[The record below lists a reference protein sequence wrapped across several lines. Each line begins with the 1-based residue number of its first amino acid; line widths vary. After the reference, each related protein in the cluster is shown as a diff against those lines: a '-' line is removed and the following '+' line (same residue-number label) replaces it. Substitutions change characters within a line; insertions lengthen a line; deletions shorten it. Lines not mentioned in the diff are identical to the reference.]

1 MNKSYF
7 ECKRCFTTFYQ
18 KIDITRHLDKKNLC
32 TRVIESYRYN
42 DDDIR
47 NMSFTRIYIN
57 NPDNINSNKC
67 SDCGKILSNSR
78 SLKQH
83 LKLYCKKTF
92 ITTNTKTNI
101 TDDSNKTSEIKEQN
115 DINNRNDTLNYT
127 KNDTT
132 INYKKDKYIDNE
144 LNRLVENNLNKN
156 NNIVINGNNNTV
168 NHTINNTVNHTINNI
183 NININITQPFDDIWD
198 TSMIDNNKKIVLLLN
213 SSKFTQTLEEILE
226 NEVNL
231 NVLID
236 KTTGKG
242 MIYNNDTFTD
252 MSVKDIVKRTM
263 SKLYKQLCV
272 FHNDISNDIINLDK
286 SILNNE
292 IKTVEQ
298 KYRDFISNIKVE
310 NMVNEYIS
318 DIYAKKNN
326 KTYNEYDLKNKIKN
340 DNKYFVNDEELDID
354 GCVENTIINS
364 DLKNNIIDTD
374 GY

>member
-1 MNKSYF
+1 
-7 ECKRCFTTFYQ
+7 
-18 KIDITRHLDKKNLC
+18 
-32 TRVIESYRYN
+32 
-42 DDDIR
+42 
-47 NMSFTRIYIN
+47 
-57 NPDNINSNKC
+57 
-67 SDCGKILSNSR
+67 
-78 SLKQH
+78 
-83 LKLYCKKTF
+83 
-92 ITTNTKTNI
+92 
-101 TDDSNKTSEIKEQN
+101 
-115 DINNRNDTLNYT
+115 
-127 KNDTT
+127 
-132 INYKKDKYIDNE
+132 
-144 LNRLVENNLNKN
+144 
-156 NNIVINGNNNTV
+156 
-168 NHTINNTVNHTINNI
+168 
-183 NININITQPFDDIWD
+183 
-198 TSMIDNNKKIVLLLN
+198 MIDNNKKIVLLLN

-236 KTTGKG
+236 KSTGKG

-310 NMVNEYIS
+310 NRVNEYIS

-354 GCVENTIINS
+354 CCIENTIVNS